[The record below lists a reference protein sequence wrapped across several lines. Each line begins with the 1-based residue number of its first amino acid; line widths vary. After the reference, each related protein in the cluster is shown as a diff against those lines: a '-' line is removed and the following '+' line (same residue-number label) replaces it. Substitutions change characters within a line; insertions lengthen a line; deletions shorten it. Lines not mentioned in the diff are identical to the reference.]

1 MRAVTPDSD
10 SAHGKR
16 PRNILHSAREP
27 NVALRDSNPMT
38 TFIDDRRV
46 IDAVASPAR
55 YFYFS
60 MALACAAVAFLGF
73 APTFFLPLASGK
85 FSAPPSIMI
94 HGIVFF
100 AWSLFF
106 VYQAW
111 LPAAGQT
118 GRHRTVGIIGVFV
131 GLFQVAGGPESPLR
145 YFEIT
150 NPTEAVGFFANRN
163 HFAAL
168 LYCLILQRR
177 TTP

>member
-1 MRAVTPDSD
+1 
-10 SAHGKR
+10 
-16 PRNILHSAREP
+16 
-27 NVALRDSNPMT
+27 MT

-118 GRHRTVGIIGVFV
+118 GRHRTVGIIGVSLATTMTIF
-131 GLFQVAGGPESPLR
+131 GLIAGVTSMQRAVAIGPEGRRHRVLHRAAGAASCSLPSCLRSASPWC
-145 YFEIT
+145 
-150 NPTEAVGFFANRN
+150 AVRKCTSG
-163 HFAAL
+163 
-168 LYCLILQRR
+168 
-177 TTP
+177 